1 MYMLLDYNKDNKKL
15 TIDFS
20 NNPCLSEIDQFF
32 ESIESKESKNDCK
45 YKEYLKCM
53 ANHILTKM
61 SYEDYVNPKIPENG
75 VTKQNLNNL
84 CKFMFSF
91 F

>member
-1 MYMLLDYNKDNKKL
+1 
-15 TIDFS
+15 
-20 NNPCLSEIDQFF
+20 
-32 ESIESKESKNDCK
+32 
-45 YKEYLKCM
+45 M

-84 CKFMFSF
+84 CKFITKKEIHDLDVK
-91 F
+91 